1 VLCQLTATAL
11 SVFHSVCVFPYLKKQ
26 QGEKYPAGGKTTRL
40 MILHFKLEL
49 SISNGIKMT
58 RLKNKTK
65 IKGIGSAV
73 QKYIHM
79 DALHFELSFCLF
91 WLAR

>member
-11 SVFHSVCVFPYLKKQ
+11 SVFHSVCVFPYLKKYKARNTQ
-26 QGEKYPAGGKTTRL
+26 QRGKTTRL
-40 MILHFKLEL
+40 MILHFKFEL

-73 QKYIHM
+73 QK
-79 DALHFELSFCLF
+79 
-91 WLAR
+91 